1 MTVRA
6 TVSLRNRTDWR
17 RGRENAW
24 VWQTRR
30 GYYVGVLS
38 WSSLYTNVSGLS
50 QKELAKE
57 KRSLAKIYF
66 KQNYC
71 HACHTRFAVF
81 FPLSSCCVSSL
92 VSWLAPCKQSLY
104 FLNEVEKRRLPWSR
118 RDPTFST
125 GQSCFLS
132 SKWFFDC
139 EHPFIDLTDGYN
151 WARYTKR
158 MAIKPRFK
166 IVS

>member
-24 VWQTRR
+24 VWQTRQ

-71 HACHTRFAVF
+71 HACHTRFDVF

-132 SKWFFDC
+132 SKWSFDC
-139 EHPFIDLTDGYN
+139 EHPFID
-151 WARYTKR
+151 
-158 MAIKPRFK
+158 
-166 IVS
+166 